1 VVKTLKLESRQK
13 AVWLDATSPAAGAT
27 GPAHGATPEHMAL
40 INALPQVLV
49 PLTAD
54 QVYVRGMYI
63 ANDQVWKDGRRIFHP
78 SALAEI
84 VALMRGI
91 PVQINHDTFGAT
103 GLPVGR
109 WFDAALIVKPDGSQ
123 WIRAL
128 FFLPADDAN
137 AQLIARIDAGAV
149 SEGSLQIEFS
159 TYECSICG
167 EPVGDCPHMPGD
179 EYDGVTALAVVKDVT
194 SVWEASLVWSGML
207 EGTSMFIAASRHSAA
222 IPAEE
227 MEARAAA
234 KRRAIEDPW
243 ARFWASTSQGAWDDY
258 MKEVGGAPAP

>member
-1 VVKTLKLESRQK
+1 MKTLKLESRHK
-13 AVWLDATSPAAGAT
+13 AVWLDAGQQTADAV

-49 PLTAD
+49 PLNAD
-54 QVYVRGMYI
+54 QVYVRGMYV
-63 ANDQVWKDGRRIFHP
+63 ANDQVWKDGRRIFDP

-84 VALMRGI
+84 VGLMRGI
-91 PVQINHDTFGAT
+91 PVQINHDTFGAS

-109 WFDAALIVKPDGSQ
+109 WFDAALIVNPDGSR
-123 WIRAL
+123 WVKAL
-128 FFLPADDAN
+128 FYLPADEAN
-137 AQLIARIDAGAV
+137 AQLVARIDAGAV
-149 SEGSLQIEFS
+149 SEGSLQLEFS
-159 TYECSICG
+159 TYQCSIDG
-167 EPVGDCPHMPGD
+167 EPVGECPHMPGD
-179 EYDGVTALAVVKDVT
+179 IYDGVTALAVVKDVT

-234 KRRAIEDPW
+234 KNRAARDPW
-243 ARFWASTSQGAWDDY
+243 HNFWASTGAARWEEY
-258 MKEVGGAPAP
+258 FKQVGGASAP